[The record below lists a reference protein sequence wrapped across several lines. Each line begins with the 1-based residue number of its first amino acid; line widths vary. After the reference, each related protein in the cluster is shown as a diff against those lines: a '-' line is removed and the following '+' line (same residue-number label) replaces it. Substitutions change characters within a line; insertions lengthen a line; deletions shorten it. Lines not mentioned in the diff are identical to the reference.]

1 MRDYSSVVRNFTERR
16 SCHFLAV
23 AGDMVVFRIKRS
35 ERVPAMNTAVYP
47 IGRIA
52 RILPETARRAEAL
65 ELRRLVL
72 RRPDEQDI
80 VPMTARADNFK
91 VSSKAWDM
99 PQPYTIADA
108 GRFLRRVRESDD
120 LTVFAITHRETG
132 AFLGCCKLDVSEDET
147 GRQIGFWLGE
157 AYWNRGYMT
166 EALQGLVDHAFSD
179 VPHLARISADIQ
191 VVNPSARRVLEKC
204 GFQYARPGAR
214 RDARLGCL
222 APVDRYRM
230 DRGVWMALK
239 AWSRAG

>member
-1 MRDYSSVVRNFTERR
+1 MVRNFAERR

-23 AGDMVVFRIKRS
+23 VGDIVVFTIKRS
-35 ERVPAMNTAVYP
+35 ERVPAMNTAVFP
-47 IGRIA
+47 ISRVA
-52 RILPETARRAEAL
+52 RILPEPVRRAEAL

-80 VPMTARADNFK
+80 VPMTALAANVRA
-91 VSSKAWDM
+91 SSKAWDM
-99 PQPYTIADA
+99 PRPYTISDA
-108 GRFLRRVRESDD
+108 GRFLRRVRESDA

-147 GRQIGFWLGE
+147 EQQIGFWLGE

-179 VPHLARISADIQ
+179 APHLARISADIQ

-204 GFQYARPGAR
+204 GFQYAGPGAR
-214 RDARLGCL
+214 HDAKLGCL
-222 APVDRYRM
+222 VPVDRYRM